1 MSPTGKL
8 AVDCWAGYDLASPIS
23 KPSLPMPSTKAET
36 LRGSCARDD
45 YEPRIANRKDRA
57 LKVVALTWIVE

>member
-1 MSPTGKL
+1 
-8 AVDCWAGYDLASPIS
+8 LASAIS

-57 LKVVALTWIVE
+57 LKVVALTWTL